1 MKILC
6 RDTLNK
12 LKQHLRRM
20 LKYRGNLVL
29 RFLKWVIISV
39 FVGSVMSVVG
49 SAFRIMF
56 DGVTEFRQSHTF
68 IIYFLPLAGLFI
80 VFCYQTLGFRHDK
93 GTNLVLMAVR
103 DNEKLTIKTMLLIF
117 SSTIVTHLF
126 GGSSGREGAALQI
139 GGSFSASLGRL
150 LRLDEKDQR
159 IITMCGMSAGFS
171 SIFGTPIT
179 SAVFSME
186 VTSVGIMHY
195 SALVPSVLSAVV
207 ANTFT
212 SFFGISSEGFSVL
225 NIPKTNLLTIFK
237 VILLA
242 VLCALMAEIFVI
254 VLKAFHHIFQRISNN
269 KYIRV
274 LIGSAAIIA
283 LTLIVGS
290 QTYNGA
296 GMDFIKNSF
305 SESVG
310 GQHFILKLIFTGITL
325 GCGFKGGE
333 IVPAFFVGA
342 AFGNFM
348 SGFLGLDFS
357 FGASIGLIAV
367 FCGVTNCPLT
377 SLFMSLELFGMG
389 GIVLYAIACA
399 VAYMLS
405 GYRGL
410 YNSQKIV
417 YSKTKAEFID
427 KRINT

>member
-1 MKILC
+1 MKALC
-6 RDTLNK
+6 RDMLNSV
-12 LKQHLRRM
+12 KQHLRGM
-20 LKYRGNLVL
+20 FDYRGRLTL

-39 FVGSVMSVVG
+39 FVGAVMSVVG
-49 SAFRIMF
+49 GAFRIML

-68 IIYFLPLAGLFI
+68 IIYFLPIAGLFI
-80 VFCYQTLGFRHDK
+80 VFCYQALGFKHDK

-103 DNEKLTIKTMLLIF
+103 DNEKLTLKTMLLIF
-117 SSTIVTHLF
+117 SSTIITHLF
-126 GGSSGREGAALQI
+126 GGSAGREGAALQI
-139 GGSFSASLGRL
+139 GGSFAAPLGRVL
-150 LRLDEKDQR
+150 KLDEKDQR

-195 SALVPSVLSAVV
+195 SALVPSVLAAVV
-207 ANTFT
+207 ANALTSVFNIPSVGFSGISIPKT
-212 SFFGISSEGFSVL
+212 SFF
-225 NIPKTNLLTIFK
+225 TILK
-237 VILLA
+237 IIVLA
-242 VLCALMAEIFVI
+242 VLCALLAEIFVI

-269 KYIRV
+269 KYIRI
-274 LIGSAAIIA
+274 LIGSAAIIV

-296 GMDFIKNSF
+296 GMDMIKASF

-310 GQHFILKLIFTGITL
+310 AQHFILKLIFTGITL

-342 AFGNFM
+342 TFGNFM
-348 SGFLGLDFS
+348 SQFLGLDYS

-399 VAYMLS
+399 VSYMLS

-417 YSKTKAEFID
+417 YSKTKTEFIN
-427 KRINT
+427 KRINS